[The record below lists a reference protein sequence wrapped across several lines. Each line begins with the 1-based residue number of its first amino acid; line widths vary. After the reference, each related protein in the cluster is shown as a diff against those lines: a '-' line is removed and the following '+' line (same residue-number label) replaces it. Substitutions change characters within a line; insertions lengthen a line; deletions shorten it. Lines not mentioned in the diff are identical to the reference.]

1 MQNPQKVR
9 ISRKFQ
15 AVIRKAVREELPR
28 KPGEEL
34 QIFLF
39 EKTLRFAATAIHK
52 RATRYRQGKGR
63 TRIVTLP
70 SASCRISVDPSGSV
84 EYFGNAPKADR
95 FALFLEISGRI
106 WLIHSCLKHSVST
119 IFCYRSYWNW
129 PCWPQKPA
137 GTLAFPSLTFQSLV
151 ALTISPPP
159 YTLWIKYTSGPQ
171 TMDQIHVT
179 LPDGSV
185 KDLPRGTTPLEIAR
199 SISPR
204 LADAALVAKVRASN
218 GNGTKEKSGIFS
230 NSVDPAEDGSLLYDL
245 RRPLDQDVSLQI
257 LTEKDPDA
265 LYVFRH
271 SAAHLLAAAVMELY
285 PNVKLG
291 IGPPVDNGFF
301 YEFLR
306 DEPFTPGDLE
316 KIEKKMHELAAKDLP
331 NERKLLP
338 KDEALKLY
346 QDSNQV
352 FKCELI
358 EEKADEPMVSFY
370 TTGKF
375 IDFCRGPHIPST
387 KRIQA
392 FKLMNVAGA
401 YWKGQEGNAQLQRIY
416 AAAFFNQKDLEQYLH
431 RLEEAKR
438 RDHRKLGAELEL
450 FSIQEDAGPGLIF
463 WHPKGGLIRTLI
475 ENWLREELLKRGYDL
490 VFTPHIM
497 RFDLWKTSGHA
508 NFYKEN
514 MFGAVEVEKADYQLK
529 PMNCP
534 GHILIYKSKL
544 RSYRDLP
551 VRLAELGTVYRYER
565 SGVLHGLLRVRGFT
579 QDDAHIFCTPDQIE
593 AEVEA
598 CIDFAF
604 AVMKNFGFD
613 NFEVELS
620 DWDRKHA
627 ENYAGKPEDWQRAT
641 EALANTMNRLKIP
654 YKKMEGE
661 AAFYGP
667 KIDVKLID
675 AIGRPWQLTTV
686 QFDFNLPARFGLE
699 FVGADGARHQPL
711 MVHRA
716 LLGSVERFFGIL
728 IEHYAGAF
736 PLWLAPT
743 QVEICPV
750 SEKVADY
757 AKHLFETLKS
767 HGIRVHLDDR
777 NEKLPAKIRDA
788 QLQKVPYMLVVGPKE
803 AEAGTVSVRHRSKG
817 DLGARPIADL
827 IGALQQENDSRAIQ

>member
-1 MQNPQKVR
+1 M
-9 ISRKFQ
+9 
-15 AVIRKAVREELPR
+15 
-28 KPGEEL
+28 
-34 QIFLF
+34 
-39 EKTLRFAATAIHK
+39 
-52 RATRYRQGKGR
+52 
-63 TRIVTLP
+63 
-70 SASCRISVDPSGSV
+70 D
-84 EYFGNAPKADR
+84 
-95 FALFLEISGRI
+95 
-106 WLIHSCLKHSVST
+106 T
-119 IFCYRSYWNW
+119 I
-129 PCWPQKPA
+129 Q
-137 GTLAFPSLTFQSLV
+137 
-151 ALTISPPP
+151 
-159 YTLWIKYTSGPQ
+159 
-171 TMDQIHVT
+171 VT
-179 LPDGSV
+179 LPDGATREV
-185 KDLPRGTTPLEIAR
+185 PKGTTPMEIAR
-199 SISPR
+199 QISPR
-204 LADAALVAKVRASN
+204 LADAAFVARVAAPNDGEGELV
-218 GNGTKEKSGIFS
+218 
-230 NSVDPAEDGSLLYDL
+230 DL
-245 RRPLDQDVSLQI
+245 RRPLESDSKLQI
-257 LTEKDPDA
+257 LTEKDPDS

-271 SAAHLLAAAVMELY
+271 SAAHLLAAAVTELF

-306 DEPFTPGDLE
+306 EEPFTPEDLS
-316 KIEKKMHELAAKDLP
+316 KIEAKMRELAAQDLP

-338 KDEALKLY
+338 KPEAIELY
-346 QDSNQV
+346 KKSQQN
-352 FKCELI
+352 FKCELV
-358 EEKADEPMVSFY
+358 EEKAIEPMVSFY

-401 YWKGQEGNAQLQRIY
+401 YWKGQEGNPQLQRIY
-416 AAAFFNQKDLEQYLH
+416 AACFFTKKELDEYLH

-438 RDHRKLGAELEL
+438 RDHRKLGAELDL
-450 FSIQEDAGPGLIF
+450 FSIQEQAGPGLIF
-463 WHPKGGLIRTLI
+463 WHAKGGLIRKII
-475 ENWLREELLKRGYDL
+475 EDWLRDELLARGYDL

-497 RFDLWKTSGHA
+497 LRDLWNTSGHT
-508 NFYKEN
+508 NFYRDS
-514 MFGAVEVEKADYQLK
+514 MFGAIEVEKADYQLK

-544 RSYRDLP
+544 RSYRELP

-579 QDDAHIFCTPDQIE
+579 QDDAHIFCTSDQIE

-598 CIDFAF
+598 CVDFAF
-604 AVMKNFGFD
+604 AVMKTFGFD
-613 NFEVELS
+613 KFEVELS
-620 DWDRKHA
+620 DWDPKHP
-627 ENYAGKPEDWQRAT
+627 ENYAGKPEDWARST
-641 EALANTMNRLKIP
+641 SALANTMARMNIP
-654 YKKMEGE
+654 YKKMQGE

-675 AIGRPWQLTTV
+675 AIGRSWQLTTG

-699 FVGADGARHQPL
+699 YVGDDGARHQPL

-736 PLWLAPT
+736 PLSLAPV

-750 SEKVADY
+750 SKKVQDY
-757 AKHLFETLKS
+757 AKHVFETLKN

-803 AEAGTVSVRHRSKG
+803 AEAGTVK
-817 DLGARPIADL
+817 
-827 IGALQQENDSRAIQ
+827 IG

>member
-1 MQNPQKVR
+1 
-9 ISRKFQ
+9 
-15 AVIRKAVREELPR
+15 
-28 KPGEEL
+28 
-34 QIFLF
+34 
-39 EKTLRFAATAIHK
+39 
-52 RATRYRQGKGR
+52 
-63 TRIVTLP
+63 
-70 SASCRISVDPSGSV
+70 
-84 EYFGNAPKADR
+84 
-95 FALFLEISGRI
+95 
-106 WLIHSCLKHSVST
+106 
-119 IFCYRSYWNW
+119 
-129 PCWPQKPA
+129 
-137 GTLAFPSLTFQSLV
+137 
-151 ALTISPPP
+151 
-159 YTLWIKYTSGPQ
+159 
-171 TMDQIHVT
+171 MDQIHVT

-185 KDLPRGTTPLEIAR
+185 KDFPKGVTPVEIAK

-204 LADAALVAKVRASN
+204 LADAALVAKVYATD
-218 GNGTKEKSGIFS
+218 GNGAGSKAGIFS
-230 NSVDPAEDGSLLYDL
+230 NSVDPDADGGLLYDL
-245 RRPLDQDVSLQI
+245 RRPLEQDVKLRI

-271 SAAHLLAAAVMELY
+271 SAAHLLAAAVTELY
-285 PNVKLG
+285 PDVKLG
-291 IGPPVDNGFF
+291 IGPPVENGFF

-306 DEPFTPGDLE
+306 EQPFTTEDLE
-316 KIEKKMHELAAKDLP
+316 KIEKKMRELAAQDLK

-338 KDEALKLY
+338 KPEALKLY
-346 QDSNQV
+346 KDSNQI
-352 FKCELI
+352 FKCELV

-392 FKLMNVAGA
+392 FKLTNVAGA

-416 AAAFFNQKDLEQYLH
+416 ALAFYTQKELDEYLH
-431 RLEEAKR
+431 RIEEAKR
-438 RDHRKLGAELEL
+438 RDHRKLGAELDL
-450 FSIQEDAGPGLIF
+450 FSIQEAAGPGLIF
-463 WHPKGGLIRTLI
+463 WHPKGGLIRTI
-475 ENWLREELLKRGYDL
+475 VENWLREELLQRGYDL

-497 RFDLWKTSGHA
+497 LFDLWKTSGHA

-579 QDDAHIFCTPDQIE
+579 QDDAHIFCMPSQIE

-598 CIDFAF
+598 CVDFAY

-613 NFEVELS
+613 KFEVELS
-620 DWDRKHA
+620 DWDPKHP
-627 ENYAGKPEDWQRAT
+627 ENYPGKAEDWQHASD
-641 EALANTMNRLKIP
+641 ALARVMTRMNIP
-654 YKKMEGE
+654 YKRIVGEG
-661 AAFYGP
+661 AFYGP
-667 KIDVKLID
+667 KIDIKLID

-699 FVGADGARHQPL
+699 FVGEDGARHQPL

-736 PLWLAPT
+736 PLWLAPV

-750 SEKVADY
+750 SEKVAEY
-757 AKHLFETLKS
+757 AKHVHETLKN

-788 QLQKVPYMLVVGPKE
+788 QMQKVPYMLVVGPKE
-803 AEAGTVSVRHRSKG
+803 AEAGSVSVRHRTRG
-817 DLGARPIADL
+817 DQGPRPIADVVTS
-827 IGALQQENDSRAIQ
+827 LQEEISSRAMN

>member
-1 MQNPQKVR
+1 
-9 ISRKFQ
+9 
-15 AVIRKAVREELPR
+15 
-28 KPGEEL
+28 
-34 QIFLF
+34 
-39 EKTLRFAATAIHK
+39 
-52 RATRYRQGKGR
+52 
-63 TRIVTLP
+63 
-70 SASCRISVDPSGSV
+70 
-84 EYFGNAPKADR
+84 
-95 FALFLEISGRI
+95 
-106 WLIHSCLKHSVST
+106 
-119 IFCYRSYWNW
+119 
-129 PCWPQKPA
+129 
-137 GTLAFPSLTFQSLV
+137 
-151 ALTISPPP
+151 
-159 YTLWIKYTSGPQ
+159 
-171 TMDQIHVT
+171 MDQIHVT

-185 KDLPRGTTPLEIAR
+185 KDFPKGVTPVEIAK

-204 LADAALVAKVRASN
+204 LADAALVAKVYATD
-218 GNGTKEKSGIFS
+218 GNGAGSKTGIFS
-230 NSVDPAEDGSLLYDL
+230 NSVDPDADGGLLYDL
-245 RRPLDQDVSLQI
+245 RRPLEQDVKLRI

-271 SAAHLLAAAVMELY
+271 SAAHLLAAAVTELY

-291 IGPPVDNGFF
+291 IGPPVENGFF

-306 DEPFTPGDLE
+306 EQPFTTEDLE
-316 KIEKKMHELAAKDLP
+316 KIEKKMRELAAQDLK

-338 KDEALKLY
+338 KPEALKLY
-346 QDSNQV
+346 QDSKQI
-352 FKCELI
+352 FKCELV

-392 FKLMNVAGA
+392 FKLTNVAGA

-416 AAAFFNQKDLEQYLH
+416 AIAFYTQKELDEYLH
-431 RLEEAKR
+431 RVEEAKR
-438 RDHRKLGAELEL
+438 RDHRKLGAELDL
-450 FSIQEDAGPGLIF
+450 FSIQEAAGPGLIF
-463 WHPKGGLIRTLI
+463 WHPKGGLIRTI
-475 ENWLREELLKRGYDL
+475 VENWLREELLQRGYDL

-497 RFDLWKTSGHA
+497 LFDLWKTSGHA

-579 QDDAHIFCTPDQIE
+579 QDDAHIFCMPSQIE

-598 CIDFAF
+598 CMDFAY

-613 NFEVELS
+613 KFEVELS
-620 DWDRKHA
+620 DWDPKHP
-627 ENYAGKPEDWQRAT
+627 ENYPGNAADWQHAS
-641 EALANTMNRLKIP
+641 EALARVMTRMNIP
-654 YKKMEGE
+654 YKRMVGEG
-661 AAFYGP
+661 AFYGP
-667 KIDVKLID
+667 KIDIKLID

-686 QFDFNLPARFGLE
+686 QFDFNLPARFDLE
-699 FVGADGARHQPL
+699 FVGEDGARHQPL

-750 SEKVADY
+750 SEKVAEY
-757 AKHLFETLKS
+757 AKHVHETLKN

-788 QLQKVPYMLVVGPKE
+788 QMQKIPYMLVVGPKE
-803 AEAGTVSVRHRSKG
+803 AEAGSVSVRHRSKG
-817 DLGARPIADL
+817 DQGPRPIADV
-827 IGALQQENDSRAIQ
+827 IASLQQEITNRTIL